1 MAFLNSK
8 YLCATNFLSELN
20 IHISKLFPLSRFQ
33 ILYKPQPVG

>member
-20 IHISKLFPLSRFQ
+20 KYILIVRVVMRIKNPKL
-33 ILYKPQPVG
+33 